1 MKQMEHSYKGEE
13 KFLVNDLKTIVSKAR
28 SKAFAAVNYS
38 LVERNWRIGKRIVEE
53 EQNGEARAEY
63 GKHIIEVASAALT
76 EEFGKGFSE
85 TNLINF
91 KKFFLLFKELE
102 IHQTVSEEFRKQVL
116 HLLPWSHYE
125 RLIRV
130 EDKKAR
136 EWYAKEAYEQGW
148 SFRTLNR
155 NINTLYYER
164 LLMSKKKQPVVNE
177 MQDKTKAYQ
186 QDKLEYIKSPVVL
199 EFLGLPEDTSLAES
213 KLETAI
219 INNLEKFLM
228 EMGKGYAL
236 VARQQHIRTEEN
248 DYYIDLVFY
257 NYLIKS
263 FILVDLKVNR
273 ITYQDV
279 GQMDMYL
286 QMYDKMKKGPDDNPT
301 IGIILCT
308 ETDSDVARY
317 STLAKNDQMFA
328 AKYKLYLPDKEDL
341 RREIERQKELYLM
354 AHPEETGISVTNGYA
369 QPDSCF
375 MFAYDLEQ
383 DKLLWR
389 SADQSYN
396 SMNFVVKGDVILCG
410 YGFTAE
416 DDYLYQIN
424 RNTGEILDRL
434 ELKKMPDLLVEQD
447 GKLYVHTYSYD
458 YVIDF

>member
-1 MKQMEHSYKGEE
+1 MKQPRKKYNDEDNM
-13 KFLVNDLKTIVSKAR
+13 LVNDLRSIVSKAR

-38 LVERNWRIGKRIVEE
+38 LVERNWRIGQRIVEQ
-53 EQNGEARAEY
+53 EQNGASRAEY
-63 GKHIIEVASAALT
+63 GKHVIEVASAALT
-76 EEFGKGFSE
+76 KEFGKGFSE
-85 TNLINF
+85 TNIMNF
-91 KKFFLLFKELE
+91 KKFYLKFKELT
-102 IHQTVSEEFRKQVL
+102 IPQTLSEEFKKQKHQTL
-116 HLLPWSHYE
+116 SDESSLLPQKDQTQSIQSELRLLPWSHYE

-136 EWYAKEAYEQGW
+136 EWYAKEAFEQGW

-186 QDKLEYIKSPVVL
+186 QDKLEYIKSPVVM
-199 EFLGLPEDTSLAES
+199 EFLGLPSDSSLKES
-213 KLETAI
+213 KLESAI
-219 INNLEKFLM
+219 IDNLEKFLM

-301 IGIILCT
+301 IGIILCA

-341 RREIERQKELYLM
+341 KREIERQKELYLM
-354 AHPEETGISVTNGYA
+354 AHPEEN
-369 QPDSCF
+369 
-375 MFAYDLEQ
+375 
-383 DKLLWR
+383 DK
-389 SADQSYN
+389 
-396 SMNFVVKGDVILCG
+396 
-410 YGFTAE
+410 E
-416 DDYLYQIN
+416 
-424 RNTGEILDRL
+424 
-434 ELKKMPDLLVEQD
+434 
-447 GKLYVHTYSYD
+447 
-458 YVIDF
+458 

>member
-1 MKQMEHSYKGEE
+1 MKQPGKKYNDEDNM
-13 KFLVNDLKTIVSKAR
+13 LVNDLRSIVSKAR

-38 LVERNWRIGKRIVEE
+38 LVERNWRIGQRIVEQ
-53 EQNGEARAEY
+53 EQNGASRAEY
-63 GKHIIEVASAALT
+63 GKHVIEIASAALT
-76 EEFGKGFSE
+76 EEFGKGFSY
-85 TNLINF
+85 TNIANYKRFYLTFNNLQI
-91 KKFFLLFKELE
+91 L
-102 IHQTVSEEFRKQVL
+102 QTVSEEFNNPIQQTLPAKSSTPHKEDKAESTQSELR
-116 HLLPWSHYE
+116 LLPWSHYE

-136 EWYAKEAYEQGW
+136 EWYAKEAFNEGW
-148 SFRTLNR
+148 SYRTLNR

-341 RREIERQKELYLM
+341 RREIERQKELYQM
-354 AHPEETGISVTNGYA
+354 AHPEEN
-369 QPDSCF
+369 
-375 MFAYDLEQ
+375 
-383 DKLLWR
+383 DK
-389 SADQSYN
+389 
-396 SMNFVVKGDVILCG
+396 
-410 YGFTAE
+410 E
-416 DDYLYQIN
+416 
-424 RNTGEILDRL
+424 
-434 ELKKMPDLLVEQD
+434 
-447 GKLYVHTYSYD
+447 
-458 YVIDF
+458 

>member
-1 MKQMEHSYKGEE
+1 MKEPSKKYNDEDNM
-13 KFLVNDLKTIVSKAR
+13 LVNDLRSIVSKAR

-38 LVERNWRIGKRIVEE
+38 LVERNWRIGQRIVEE
-53 EQNGEARAEY
+53 EQNGASRAEY
-63 GKHIIEVASAALT
+63 GKHVIEVASAALT
-76 EEFGKGFSE
+76 KEFGKGFSE
-85 TNLINF
+85 TNIMNF
-91 KKFFLLFKELE
+91 KKFYLKFKELT
-102 IHQTVSEEFRKQVL
+102 IPQTLSEEFKKQKHQTL
-116 HLLPWSHYE
+116 SDESSLLPQKGQTQPAQFELRLLPWSHYE

-136 EWYAKEAYEQGW
+136 EWYAKEAFNEGW
-148 SFRTLNR
+148 SYRTLNR

-164 LLMSKKKQPVVNE
+164 LLMSTKKQPVVDE

-354 AHPEETGISVTNGYA
+354 THPEEN
-369 QPDSCF
+369 
-375 MFAYDLEQ
+375 E
-383 DKLLWR
+383 K
-389 SADQSYN
+389 
-396 SMNFVVKGDVILCG
+396 
-410 YGFTAE
+410 E
-416 DDYLYQIN
+416 
-424 RNTGEILDRL
+424 
-434 ELKKMPDLLVEQD
+434 
-447 GKLYVHTYSYD
+447 
-458 YVIDF
+458 

>member
-1 MKQMEHSYKGEE
+1 MKEPGKKYDDEDNM
-13 KFLVNDLKTIVSKAR
+13 LVNDLRSIVSKAR

-38 LVERNWRIGKRIVEE
+38 LVERNWRIGQRIVEQ
-53 EQNGEARAEY
+53 EQNGASRAEY
-63 GKHIIEVASAALT
+63 GKHVIEIASAALT

-85 TNLINF
+85 TNIMNF
-91 KKFFLLFKELE
+91 KKFYLKFKELA
-102 IHQTVSEEFRKQVL
+102 IPQTVSEEFKKQKHQTL
-116 HLLPWSHYE
+116 SDESSLLTQKDQTQSTQSELRLLPWSHYE

-136 EWYAKEAYEQGW
+136 EWYAKEAFEQDW

-164 LLMSKKKQPVVNE
+164 LLMSKKKQPVVDE

-354 AHPEETGISVTNGYA
+354 AHPEEN
-369 QPDSCF
+369 
-375 MFAYDLEQ
+375 
-383 DKLLWR
+383 DK
-389 SADQSYN
+389 
-396 SMNFVVKGDVILCG
+396 
-410 YGFTAE
+410 E
-416 DDYLYQIN
+416 
-424 RNTGEILDRL
+424 
-434 ELKKMPDLLVEQD
+434 
-447 GKLYVHTYSYD
+447 
-458 YVIDF
+458 

>member
-1 MKQMEHSYKGEE
+1 MKQPRKKYNDEDNM
-13 KFLVNDLKTIVSKAR
+13 LVNDLRSIVSKAR

-38 LVERNWRIGKRIVEE
+38 LVERNWRIGQRIVEQ
-53 EQNGEARAEY
+53 EQNGASRAEY
-63 GKHIIEVASAALT
+63 GKHVIEIASAALT

-85 TNLINF
+85 TNIMNF
-91 KKFFLLFKELE
+91 KKFYLKFKELT
-102 IHQTVSEEFRKQVL
+102 IPQTVSEEFKKQKHQTL
-116 HLLPWSHYE
+116 SDESSLLPQKGQTQSAQFELRLLPWSHYE

-136 EWYAKEAYEQGW
+136 EWYAKEAFEQGW

-301 IGIILCT
+301 IGIILCS

-341 RREIERQKELYLM
+341 KREIERQKELYLM
-354 AHPEETGISVTNGYA
+354 AHPEEN
-369 QPDSCF
+369 
-375 MFAYDLEQ
+375 
-383 DKLLWR
+383 DK
-389 SADQSYN
+389 
-396 SMNFVVKGDVILCG
+396 
-410 YGFTAE
+410 E
-416 DDYLYQIN
+416 
-424 RNTGEILDRL
+424 
-434 ELKKMPDLLVEQD
+434 
-447 GKLYVHTYSYD
+447 
-458 YVIDF
+458 

>member
-1 MKQMEHSYKGEE
+1 MKEPE
-13 KFLVNDLKTIVSKAR
+13 KKYDDEDNMLVNDLRSIVSKAR

-38 LVERNWRIGKRIVEE
+38 LVERNWRIGQRIVEQ
-53 EQNGEARAEY
+53 EQNGASRAEY
-63 GKHIIEVASAALT
+63 GKHVIEVASAALT
-76 EEFGKGFSE
+76 EEFGKGFSY
-85 TNLINF
+85 TNIANYKRFYLTFNNLQI
-91 KKFFLLFKELE
+91 L
-102 IHQTVSEEFRKQVL
+102 QTVSEEFNNPIQQTLPAKSSAPHKEDKAESAQSELR
-116 HLLPWSHYE
+116 LLPWSHYE

-136 EWYAKEAYEQGW
+136 EWYAKEAFEQGW

-164 LLMSKKKQPVVNE
+164 LLMSKKKRPVVDE

-286 QMYDKMKKGPDDNPT
+286 QMYDKMRKGPDDNPT

-341 RREIERQKELYLM
+341 RREIERQKELYSM
-354 AHPEETGISVTNGYA
+354 AHPEGN
-369 QPDSCF
+369 
-375 MFAYDLEQ
+375 
-383 DKLLWR
+383 DK
-389 SADQSYN
+389 
-396 SMNFVVKGDVILCG
+396 
-410 YGFTAE
+410 E
-416 DDYLYQIN
+416 
-424 RNTGEILDRL
+424 
-434 ELKKMPDLLVEQD
+434 
-447 GKLYVHTYSYD
+447 
-458 YVIDF
+458 

>member
-125 RLIRV
+125 RLIRI
-130 EDKKAR
+130 EDKRAR
-136 EWYAKEAYEQGW
+136 DWYAKEAFEQGW
-148 SFRTLNR
+148 SYRTLSR

-164 LLMSKKKQPVVNE
+164 LLMSKDKAPVEKEMKEKTNE
-177 MQDKTKAYQ
+177 FQ
-186 QDKLEYIKSPVVL
+186 QDKLEYIKSPVVM
-199 EFLGLPEDTSLAES
+199 EFLGLPSDSSLKES
-213 KLETAI
+213 KLESAI
-219 INNLEKFLM
+219 IDNLEKFLM

-263 FILVDLKVNR
+263 FILVKVNR

-301 IGIILCT
+301 IGIILCA

-354 AHPEETGISVTNGYA
+354 THPEEN
-369 QPDSCF
+369 
-375 MFAYDLEQ
+375 E
-383 DKLLWR
+383 K
-389 SADQSYN
+389 
-396 SMNFVVKGDVILCG
+396 
-410 YGFTAE
+410 E
-416 DDYLYQIN
+416 
-424 RNTGEILDRL
+424 
-434 ELKKMPDLLVEQD
+434 
-447 GKLYVHTYSYD
+447 
-458 YVIDF
+458 

>member
-1 MKQMEHSYKGEE
+1 MKQPGKKYNDEDNM
-13 KFLVNDLKTIVSKAR
+13 LVNDLRSIVSKAR

-38 LVERNWRIGKRIVEE
+38 LVERNWRIGQRIVEQ
-53 EQNGEARAEY
+53 EQNGASRAEY
-63 GKHIIEVASAALT
+63 GKHVIEVASAALT

-85 TNLINF
+85 TNIMNF
-91 KKFFLLFKELE
+91 KKFYLKFKELT
-102 IHQTVSEEFRKQVL
+102 IPQTLSEEFKKQKHQTQSDEFSL
-116 HLLPWSHYE
+116 LPQKGQTQSAQFELRLLPWSHYE

-136 EWYAKEAYEQGW
+136 EWYAKEAFEQGW

-164 LLMSKKKQPVVNE
+164 LLMSKKKQPVVDE

-354 AHPEETGISVTNGYA
+354 AHPEEN
-369 QPDSCF
+369 
-375 MFAYDLEQ
+375 
-383 DKLLWR
+383 DK
-389 SADQSYN
+389 
-396 SMNFVVKGDVILCG
+396 
-410 YGFTAE
+410 E
-416 DDYLYQIN
+416 
-424 RNTGEILDRL
+424 
-434 ELKKMPDLLVEQD
+434 
-447 GKLYVHTYSYD
+447 
-458 YVIDF
+458 

>member
-85 TNLINF
+85 TNIRTF
-91 KKFFLLFKELE
+91 RKFFLIFRNLE
-102 IHQTVSEEFRKQVL
+102 IQQTVSAESNLPKQQTL
-116 HLLPWSHYE
+116 SDNLSSHFQKGQTPPAQFKLRLLPWSHYE
-125 RLIRV
+125 RLIRI
-130 EDKKAR
+130 EDKRAR
-136 EWYAKEAYEQGW
+136 DWYAKEAFEQGW
-148 SFRTLNR
+148 SYRTLSR

-164 LLMSKKKQPVVNE
+164 LLMSKDKAPVEKEMKEKTNE
-177 MQDKTKAYQ
+177 FQ
-186 QDKLEYIKSPVVL
+186 QDKLEYIKSPVVM
-199 EFLGLPEDTSLAES
+199 EFLGLPSDSSLKES
-213 KLETAI
+213 KLESAI
-219 INNLEKFLM
+219 IDNLEKFLM

-341 RREIERQKELYLM
+341 RREIERQKVLYLM
-354 AHPEETGISVTNGYA
+354 AHPKEN
-369 QPDSCF
+369 
-375 MFAYDLEQ
+375 
-383 DKLLWR
+383 DK
-389 SADQSYN
+389 
-396 SMNFVVKGDVILCG
+396 
-410 YGFTAE
+410 E
-416 DDYLYQIN
+416 
-424 RNTGEILDRL
+424 
-434 ELKKMPDLLVEQD
+434 
-447 GKLYVHTYSYD
+447 
-458 YVIDF
+458 

>member
-1 MKQMEHSYKGEE
+1 MKEPGKKYNDEDNM
-13 KFLVNDLKTIVSKAR
+13 LVNDLRSIVSKAR

-38 LVERNWRIGKRIVEE
+38 LVERNWRIGQRIVEQ
-53 EQNGEARAEY
+53 EQNGASRAEY
-63 GKHIIEVASAALT
+63 GKHVIEVASAALT
-76 EEFGKGFSE
+76 EEFGKGFSY
-85 TNLINF
+85 TNIANYKRFYLTFNNLQI
-91 KKFFLLFKELE
+91 L
-102 IHQTVSEEFRKQVL
+102 QTVSEEFKKQKHQTLSDESSLLPQKGLTQSVQSEL
-116 HLLPWSHYE
+116 RLLPWSHYE

-130 EDKKAR
+130 EDRKAR
-136 EWYAKEAYEQGW
+136 EWYAKEAFEQGW

-164 LLMSKKKQPVVNE
+164 LLMSKKKQPVVDE

-301 IGIILCT
+301 IGIILCS

-328 AKYKLYLPDKEDL
+328 AKYKLYLPNEEDL
-341 RREIERQKELYLM
+341 RREIERQKELFLM
-354 AHPEETGISVTNGYA
+354 AHPDEN
-369 QPDSCF
+369 
-375 MFAYDLEQ
+375 
-383 DKLLWR
+383 DK
-389 SADQSYN
+389 
-396 SMNFVVKGDVILCG
+396 IL
-410 YGFTAE
+410 
-416 DDYLYQIN
+416 
-424 RNTGEILDRL
+424 
-434 ELKKMPDLLVEQD
+434 
-447 GKLYVHTYSYD
+447 
-458 YVIDF
+458 

>member
-1 MKQMEHSYKGEE
+1 MKEPGKKYNDEDNM
-13 KFLVNDLKTIVSKAR
+13 LVNDLRSIVSKAR

-38 LVERNWRIGKRIVEE
+38 LVERNWRIGQRIVEQ
-53 EQNGEARAEY
+53 EQNGASRAEY
-63 GKHIIEVASAALT
+63 GKHVIEIASAALT

-85 TNLINF
+85 TNIMNF
-91 KKFFLLFKELE
+91 KKFYLKFKELT
-102 IHQTVSEEFRKQVL
+102 IPQTLSEEFKKQKHQTL
-116 HLLPWSHYE
+116 SDESSLLPQKGQTQSAQFELRLLPWSHYE

-136 EWYAKEAYEQGW
+136 EWYAKEAFEQGW

-186 QDKLEYIKSPVVL
+186 QDKLEYIKSPVVM
-199 EFLGLPEDTSLAES
+199 EFLGLPSDSSLKES
-213 KLETAI
+213 KLESAI
-219 INNLEKFLM
+219 IDNLEKFLM

-341 RREIERQKELYLM
+341 KREIERQKELYLM
-354 AHPEETGISVTNGYA
+354 AHPEEN
-369 QPDSCF
+369 
-375 MFAYDLEQ
+375 
-383 DKLLWR
+383 DK
-389 SADQSYN
+389 
-396 SMNFVVKGDVILCG
+396 
-410 YGFTAE
+410 E
-416 DDYLYQIN
+416 
-424 RNTGEILDRL
+424 
-434 ELKKMPDLLVEQD
+434 
-447 GKLYVHTYSYD
+447 
-458 YVIDF
+458 

>member
-1 MKQMEHSYKGEE
+1 MKQLNKKYNDEDNM
-13 KFLVNDLKTIVSKAR
+13 LVNDLRSIVSKAR

-38 LVERNWRIGKRIVEE
+38 LVERNWRIGQRIVEQ
-53 EQNGEARAEY
+53 EQNGASRAEY
-63 GKHIIEVASAALT
+63 GKHVIEVASAALT

-85 TNLINF
+85 TNIMNF
-91 KKFFLLFKELE
+91 KKFYLKFKELT
-102 IHQTVSEEFRKQVL
+102 IPQTLSEEFKKQKQQTQSDESSLLPPKGQTPSAQFEL

-136 EWYAKEAYEQGW
+136 EWYTKEAFEQGW

-164 LLMSKKKQPVVNE
+164 LLMSTKKQPVVDE

-354 AHPEETGISVTNGYA
+354 AHPEEN
-369 QPDSCF
+369 
-375 MFAYDLEQ
+375 E
-383 DKLLWR
+383 K
-389 SADQSYN
+389 
-396 SMNFVVKGDVILCG
+396 
-410 YGFTAE
+410 E
-416 DDYLYQIN
+416 
-424 RNTGEILDRL
+424 
-434 ELKKMPDLLVEQD
+434 
-447 GKLYVHTYSYD
+447 
-458 YVIDF
+458 

>member
-1 MKQMEHSYKGEE
+1 MKEPGKKYNDEE
-13 KFLVNDLKTIVSKAR
+13 NMLVNDLRSIVSKAR

-38 LVERNWRIGKRIVEE
+38 LVERNWRIGQRIVEQ
-53 EQNGEARAEY
+53 EQNGASRAEY
-63 GKHIIEVASAALT
+63 GKHVIEIASAALT
-76 EEFGKGFSE
+76 EEFGKGFSY
-85 TNLINF
+85 TNIANYKRFYLTFNNLQI
-91 KKFFLLFKELE
+91 L
-102 IHQTVSEEFRKQVL
+102 QTVSEEFNNPIQQTLPAKSSTPHKEDKAESTQSELR
-116 HLLPWSHYE
+116 LLPWSHYE

-136 EWYAKEAYEQGW
+136 EWYAKEAFEQGW

-286 QMYDKMKKGPDDNPT
+286 QMYDKMKKEPDDNPT

-354 AHPEETGISVTNGYA
+354 AHPEEN
-369 QPDSCF
+369 
-375 MFAYDLEQ
+375 
-383 DKLLWR
+383 DK
-389 SADQSYN
+389 
-396 SMNFVVKGDVILCG
+396 
-410 YGFTAE
+410 E
-416 DDYLYQIN
+416 
-424 RNTGEILDRL
+424 
-434 ELKKMPDLLVEQD
+434 
-447 GKLYVHTYSYD
+447 
-458 YVIDF
+458 

>member
-1 MKQMEHSYKGEE
+1 MKEPGKKYNDEDNM
-13 KFLVNDLKTIVSKAR
+13 LVNDLHSIVSKAR

-38 LVERNWRIGKRIVEE
+38 LVERNWRIGQRIVE
-53 EQNGEARAEY
+53 QNGASRAEY
-63 GKHIIEVASAALT
+63 GKHVIEIASAALT

-85 TNLINF
+85 TNIMNF
-91 KKFFLLFKELE
+91 KKFYLKFKELT
-102 IHQTVSEEFRKQVL
+102 IPQTLSEEFKKQKHQTL
-116 HLLPWSHYE
+116 SDESSLLPQKGQTQPAQFELRLLPWSHYE

-136 EWYAKEAYEQGW
+136 EWYAKEAFNEGW
-148 SFRTLNR
+148 SYRTLNR

-164 LLMSKKKQPVVNE
+164 LLMSTKKQPVVDE

-213 KLETAI
+213 KLEIAI

-354 AHPEETGISVTNGYA
+354 AHPEES
-369 QPDSCF
+369 
-375 MFAYDLEQ
+375 
-383 DKLLWR
+383 DK
-389 SADQSYN
+389 
-396 SMNFVVKGDVILCG
+396 
-410 YGFTAE
+410 E
-416 DDYLYQIN
+416 
-424 RNTGEILDRL
+424 
-434 ELKKMPDLLVEQD
+434 
-447 GKLYVHTYSYD
+447 
-458 YVIDF
+458 

>member
-1 MKQMEHSYKGEE
+1 MKEPE
-13 KFLVNDLKTIVSKAR
+13 KKYNDEDNMLVNDLRSIVSKAR

-38 LVERNWRIGKRIVEE
+38 LVERNWRIGQRIVEQ
-53 EQNGEARAEY
+53 EQNGASRAEY
-63 GKHIIEVASAALT
+63 GKHVIEVASAALT
-76 EEFGKGFSE
+76 KEFGKGFSY
-85 TNLINF
+85 TNIANYKRFYLTFSDLQI
-91 KKFFLLFKELE
+91 L
-102 IHQTVSEEFRKQVL
+102 QTVSEEFKKQKHQTL
-116 HLLPWSHYE
+116 SDESSLLPQKGQTQPAQFELRLLPWSHYE

-136 EWYAKEAYEQGW
+136 EWYAKEAFEQGW
-148 SFRTLNR
+148 SFRTFNR

-164 LLMSKKKQPVVNE
+164 LLMSTKKQPVVDE

-354 AHPEETGISVTNGYA
+354 AHPEEN
-369 QPDSCF
+369 
-375 MFAYDLEQ
+375 
-383 DKLLWR
+383 DK
-389 SADQSYN
+389 
-396 SMNFVVKGDVILCG
+396 
-410 YGFTAE
+410 E
-416 DDYLYQIN
+416 
-424 RNTGEILDRL
+424 
-434 ELKKMPDLLVEQD
+434 
-447 GKLYVHTYSYD
+447 
-458 YVIDF
+458 

>member
-1 MKQMEHSYKGEE
+1 MKEPGKKYNDEDNM
-13 KFLVNDLKTIVSKAR
+13 LVNDLRSIVSKAR

-38 LVERNWRIGKRIVEE
+38 LVERNWRIGQRIVEE
-53 EQNGEARAEY
+53 EQNGASRAEY
-63 GKHIIEVASAALT
+63 GKHVIEVASAALT
-76 EEFGKGFSE
+76 KEFGKGFSE
-85 TNLINF
+85 TNIMNF
-91 KKFFLLFKELE
+91 KKFYLKFKELT
-102 IHQTVSEEFRKQVL
+102 IPQTLSEEFKKQKHQTL
-116 HLLPWSHYE
+116 SDESSLLPQKGQTQPAQFELRLLPWSHYE

-136 EWYAKEAYEQGW
+136 EWYAKEAFEQGW
-148 SFRTLNR
+148 SYRTLNR

-164 LLMSKKKQPVVNE
+164 LLMSTKKQPVVDE

-354 AHPEETGISVTNGYA
+354 AHPEEN
-369 QPDSCF
+369 
-375 MFAYDLEQ
+375 
-383 DKLLWR
+383 DK
-389 SADQSYN
+389 
-396 SMNFVVKGDVILCG
+396 
-410 YGFTAE
+410 E
-416 DDYLYQIN
+416 
-424 RNTGEILDRL
+424 
-434 ELKKMPDLLVEQD
+434 
-447 GKLYVHTYSYD
+447 
-458 YVIDF
+458 

>member
-1 MKQMEHSYKGEE
+1 MKEPGKKYNDEDNM
-13 KFLVNDLKTIVSKAR
+13 LVNDLRSIVSKAR

-38 LVERNWRIGKRIVEE
+38 LVERNWRIGQRIVEQ
-53 EQNGEARAEY
+53 EQNGASRAEY
-63 GKHIIEVASAALT
+63 GKHVIEVASAALT
-76 EEFGKGFSE
+76 EEFGKGFSK
-85 TNLINF
+85 TNIMNF
-91 KKFFLLFKELE
+91 KKFYLKFKELT
-102 IHQTVSEEFRKQVL
+102 IPQTVSEEFKKQKQQTL
-116 HLLPWSHYE
+116 SDELSSHFQKGQTPPAQFELRLLPWSHYE

-136 EWYAKEAYEQGW
+136 EWYAKEAFEQGW

-219 INNLEKFLM
+219 INNLEIFLM

-354 AHPEETGISVTNGYA
+354 THPEEN
-369 QPDSCF
+369 
-375 MFAYDLEQ
+375 E
-383 DKLLWR
+383 K
-389 SADQSYN
+389 
-396 SMNFVVKGDVILCG
+396 
-410 YGFTAE
+410 E
-416 DDYLYQIN
+416 
-424 RNTGEILDRL
+424 
-434 ELKKMPDLLVEQD
+434 
-447 GKLYVHTYSYD
+447 
-458 YVIDF
+458 

>member
-1 MKQMEHSYKGEE
+1 MKQPRKKYNDEDNM
-13 KFLVNDLKTIVSKAR
+13 LVNDLRSIVSKAR

-38 LVERNWRIGKRIVEE
+38 LVERNWRIGQRIVEQ
-53 EQNGEARAEY
+53 EQNGASRAEY
-63 GKHIIEVASAALT
+63 GKHVIEIASAALT

-85 TNLINF
+85 TNIMNF
-91 KKFFLLFKELE
+91 KKFYLKFKELT
-102 IHQTVSEEFRKQVL
+102 IPQTVSEEFKKQKHQTL
-116 HLLPWSHYE
+116 SDESSLLPQKGQTQSAQFELRLLPWSHYE

-136 EWYAKEAYEQGW
+136 EWYAKEAFEQGW

-164 LLMSKKKQPVVNE
+164 LLMSKKKQPVVDE

-354 AHPEETGISVTNGYA
+354 AHPEEN
-369 QPDSCF
+369 
-375 MFAYDLEQ
+375 
-383 DKLLWR
+383 DK
-389 SADQSYN
+389 
-396 SMNFVVKGDVILCG
+396 
-410 YGFTAE
+410 E
-416 DDYLYQIN
+416 
-424 RNTGEILDRL
+424 
-434 ELKKMPDLLVEQD
+434 
-447 GKLYVHTYSYD
+447 
-458 YVIDF
+458 

>member
-1 MKQMEHSYKGEE
+1 MKQPRKKYNDEDNM
-13 KFLVNDLKTIVSKAR
+13 LVNDLRSIVSKAR

-38 LVERNWRIGKRIVEE
+38 LVERNWRIGQRIVEQ
-53 EQNGEARAEY
+53 EQNGASRAEY
-63 GKHIIEVASAALT
+63 GKHVIEIASAALT
-76 EEFGKGFSE
+76 EKFGKGFSE
-85 TNLINF
+85 TNIMNF
-91 KKFFLLFKELE
+91 KKFYLKFKELT
-102 IHQTVSEEFRKQVL
+102 IPQTVSEEFKKQKHQTL
-116 HLLPWSHYE
+116 SDEFSLLPQKGQTQSAQFELRLLPWSHYE

-136 EWYAKEAYEQGW
+136 EWYAKEAFNEGW
-148 SFRTLNR
+148 SYRTLNR

-354 AHPEETGISVTNGYA
+354 AHPEEN
-369 QPDSCF
+369 
-375 MFAYDLEQ
+375 
-383 DKLLWR
+383 DK
-389 SADQSYN
+389 
-396 SMNFVVKGDVILCG
+396 
-410 YGFTAE
+410 E
-416 DDYLYQIN
+416 
-424 RNTGEILDRL
+424 
-434 ELKKMPDLLVEQD
+434 
-447 GKLYVHTYSYD
+447 
-458 YVIDF
+458 

>member
-13 KFLVNDLKTIVSKAR
+13 KFLVIDLKTIVSKA
-28 SKAFAAVNYS
+28 KNNAFAAVNYS

-53 EQNGEARAEY
+53 EQNGAARAEY

-85 TNLINF
+85 TNIINF
-91 KKFFLLFKELE
+91 KKFFLLFKELG
-102 IHQTVSEEFRKQVL
+102 IHQTVSEEL

-125 RLIRV
+125 RLIRI
-130 EDKKAR
+130 EDKQAR
-136 EWYAKEAYEQGW
+136 DWYAKEAFEQGW
-148 SFRTLNR
+148 SYRTLNR

-164 LLMSKKKQPVVNE
+164 LLTSKEKAPVEKE
-177 MQDKTKAYQ
+177 MKEKTQEFQK
-186 QDKLEYIKSPVVL
+186 DKLEYIKSPVVM
-199 EFLGLPEDTSLAES
+199 EFLGLPSDSSLKES

-219 INNLEKFLM
+219 IDNLEKFLM

-236 VARQQHIRTEEN
+236 VARQQHIRTVEN

-301 IGIILCT
+301 IGIILCA

-328 AKYKLYLPDKEDL
+328 AKYKLYLPNEEDL

-354 AHPEETGISVTNGYA
+354 AHP
-369 QPDSCF
+369 
-375 MFAYDLEQ
+375 
-383 DKLLWR
+383 DK
-389 SADQSYN
+389 
-396 SMNFVVKGDVILCG
+396 
-410 YGFTAE
+410 
-416 DDYLYQIN
+416 
-424 RNTGEILDRL
+424 
-434 ELKKMPDLLVEQD
+434 
-447 GKLYVHTYSYD
+447 
-458 YVIDF
+458 

>member
-1 MKQMEHSYKGEE
+1 MKEPGKKYNDEE
-13 KFLVNDLKTIVSKAR
+13 NMLVNDLRSIVSKAR

-38 LVERNWRIGKRIVEE
+38 LVERNWRIGQRIVEE
-53 EQNGEARAEY
+53 EQNGASRAEY
-63 GKHIIEVASAALT
+63 GKHVIEVASAALT
-76 EEFGKGFSE
+76 KEFGKGFSE
-85 TNLINF
+85 TNIMNF
-91 KKFFLLFKELE
+91 KKFYLKFKELT
-102 IHQTVSEEFRKQVL
+102 IPQTLSEEFKKQKHQTL
-116 HLLPWSHYE
+116 SDESSLLPKKGQTQPTQFELRLLPWSHYE

-136 EWYAKEAYEQGW
+136 EWYAKEAFEQGW
-148 SFRTLNR
+148 SYRTLNR

-164 LLMSKKKQPVVNE
+164 LLMSTKKQPVVDE

-286 QMYDKMKKGPDDNPT
+286 QMYDKMKKGPDDSPT

-317 STLAKNDQMFA
+317 FTLAKNDQMFA

-354 AHPEETGISVTNGYA
+354 AHPEEN
-369 QPDSCF
+369 
-375 MFAYDLEQ
+375 
-383 DKLLWR
+383 DK
-389 SADQSYN
+389 
-396 SMNFVVKGDVILCG
+396 
-410 YGFTAE
+410 E
-416 DDYLYQIN
+416 
-424 RNTGEILDRL
+424 
-434 ELKKMPDLLVEQD
+434 
-447 GKLYVHTYSYD
+447 
-458 YVIDF
+458 

>member
-1 MKQMEHSYKGEE
+1 MKEPGKKYNDEDNM
-13 KFLVNDLKTIVSKAR
+13 LVNDLRSIVSKAR

-38 LVERNWRIGKRIVEE
+38 LVERNWRIGQRIVEE
-53 EQNGEARAEY
+53 EQNGASRAEY
-63 GKHIIEVASAALT
+63 GKHVIEVASAALT
-76 EEFGKGFSE
+76 KEFGKGFSE
-85 TNLINF
+85 TNIMNF
-91 KKFFLLFKELE
+91 KKFYLKFKELT
-102 IHQTVSEEFRKQVL
+102 IPQTLSEEFKKQKHQTL
-116 HLLPWSHYE
+116 SDESSLLPQKGQTQPAQFELRFLPWSHYE

-136 EWYAKEAYEQGW
+136 EWYAKEAFNEGW
-148 SFRTLNR
+148 SYRTLNR

-164 LLMSKKKQPVVNE
+164 LLMSTKKQPVVDE

-354 AHPEETGISVTNGYA
+354 AHPEEN
-369 QPDSCF
+369 
-375 MFAYDLEQ
+375 
-383 DKLLWR
+383 DK
-389 SADQSYN
+389 
-396 SMNFVVKGDVILCG
+396 
-410 YGFTAE
+410 E
-416 DDYLYQIN
+416 
-424 RNTGEILDRL
+424 
-434 ELKKMPDLLVEQD
+434 
-447 GKLYVHTYSYD
+447 
-458 YVIDF
+458 

>member
-1 MKQMEHSYKGEE
+1 MKEPE
-13 KFLVNDLKTIVSKAR
+13 KKYNDEDNMLVNDLRSIVSKAR

-38 LVERNWRIGKRIVEE
+38 LVERNWRIGQRIVEE
-53 EQNGEARAEY
+53 EQNGASRAEY
-63 GKHIIEVASAALT
+63 GKHVIEVASAALT
-76 EEFGKGFSE
+76 KEFGKGFSE
-85 TNLINF
+85 TNIMNF
-91 KKFFLLFKELE
+91 KKFYLKFKELT
-102 IHQTVSEEFRKQVL
+102 IPQTLSEEFKKQKHQTL
-116 HLLPWSHYE
+116 SDESSLLPQKGQTQPAQFELRLLPWSHYE

-136 EWYAKEAYEQGW
+136 EWYAKEAFEQGW

-164 LLMSKKKQPVVNE
+164 LLMSKKKQPVVDE

-354 AHPEETGISVTNGYA
+354 AHPEEN
-369 QPDSCF
+369 
-375 MFAYDLEQ
+375 
-383 DKLLWR
+383 DK
-389 SADQSYN
+389 
-396 SMNFVVKGDVILCG
+396 
-410 YGFTAE
+410 E
-416 DDYLYQIN
+416 
-424 RNTGEILDRL
+424 
-434 ELKKMPDLLVEQD
+434 
-447 GKLYVHTYSYD
+447 
-458 YVIDF
+458 

>member
-1 MKQMEHSYKGEE
+1 MKQPRKKYNDEDNM
-13 KFLVNDLKTIVSKAR
+13 LVNDLRSIVSKAR

-38 LVERNWRIGKRIVEE
+38 LVERNWRIGQRIVEQ
-53 EQNGEARAEY
+53 EQNGASRAEY
-63 GKHIIEVASAALT
+63 GKHVIEVASAALT
-76 EEFGKGFSE
+76 EEFGKGFSY
-85 TNLINF
+85 TNIANYKRFYLTFNNLQI
-91 KKFFLLFKELE
+91 L
-102 IHQTVSEEFRKQVL
+102 QTVSEEFKKQKHQTL
-116 HLLPWSHYE
+116 SDESSLLPQKGQTQSAQFELRLLPWSHYE

-136 EWYAKEAYEQGW
+136 EWYAKEAFNEGW
-148 SFRTLNR
+148 SYRTLNR

-164 LLMSKKKQPVVNE
+164 LLMSKKKQPVVDE

-354 AHPEETGISVTNGYA
+354 AHPEEN
-369 QPDSCF
+369 
-375 MFAYDLEQ
+375 
-383 DKLLWR
+383 DK
-389 SADQSYN
+389 
-396 SMNFVVKGDVILCG
+396 
-410 YGFTAE
+410 E
-416 DDYLYQIN
+416 
-424 RNTGEILDRL
+424 
-434 ELKKMPDLLVEQD
+434 
-447 GKLYVHTYSYD
+447 
-458 YVIDF
+458 

>member
-1 MKQMEHSYKGEE
+1 MKEPGKKYNDEDNM
-13 KFLVNDLKTIVSKAR
+13 LVNDLRSIVSKAR

-38 LVERNWRIGKRIVEE
+38 LVERNWRIGQRIVEQ
-53 EQNGEARAEY
+53 EQNGASRAEY
-63 GKHIIEVASAALT
+63 GKHVIEVASAALT
-76 EEFGKGFSE
+76 KEFGKGFSE
-85 TNLINF
+85 TNIMNF
-91 KKFFLLFKELE
+91 KKFYLKFKELT
-102 IHQTVSEEFRKQVL
+102 IPQTLSEEFKKQKHQTL
-116 HLLPWSHYE
+116 SDESSLLPQKGQTPSAQSELRLLPWSHYE

-136 EWYAKEAYEQGW
+136 EWYAKEAFEQSW

-199 EFLGLPEDTSLAES
+199 EFLGLPEDTSLTES

-354 AHPEETGISVTNGYA
+354 AHPEEN
-369 QPDSCF
+369 
-375 MFAYDLEQ
+375 
-383 DKLLWR
+383 DK
-389 SADQSYN
+389 
-396 SMNFVVKGDVILCG
+396 
-410 YGFTAE
+410 E
-416 DDYLYQIN
+416 
-424 RNTGEILDRL
+424 
-434 ELKKMPDLLVEQD
+434 
-447 GKLYVHTYSYD
+447 
-458 YVIDF
+458 

>member
-1 MKQMEHSYKGEE
+1 MKEPDKKYNDEDNM
-13 KFLVNDLKTIVSKAR
+13 LVNDLRSIVSKAR

-38 LVERNWRIGKRIVEE
+38 LVERNWRIGQRIVEQ
-53 EQNGEARAEY
+53 EQNGASRAEY
-63 GKHIIEVASAALT
+63 GKHVIEVASAALT

-85 TNLINF
+85 TNIMNF
-91 KKFFLLFKELE
+91 KKFYLKFKELT
-102 IHQTVSEEFRKQVL
+102 IPQTVSEEFKKQKQQTL
-116 HLLPWSHYE
+116 SDELSSHFQKGQTPPAQFELRLLPWSHYE

-136 EWYAKEAYEQGW
+136 EWYAKEAFEQGW

-341 RREIERQKELYLM
+341 RREIEREKELYLM
-354 AHPEETGISVTNGYA
+354 AHPEET
-369 QPDSCF
+369 
-375 MFAYDLEQ
+375 
-383 DKLLWR
+383 DK
-389 SADQSYN
+389 
-396 SMNFVVKGDVILCG
+396 
-410 YGFTAE
+410 E
-416 DDYLYQIN
+416 
-424 RNTGEILDRL
+424 
-434 ELKKMPDLLVEQD
+434 
-447 GKLYVHTYSYD
+447 
-458 YVIDF
+458 

>member
-1 MKQMEHSYKGEE
+1 MEHSYKGEE

-85 TNLINF
+85 TNIRTF
-91 KKFFLLFKELE
+91 RKFFLIFRNLE
-102 IHQTVSEEFRKQVL
+102 IQQTVSAESNLPKQQTL
-116 HLLPWSHYE
+116 SDNLSSHFQKGQTPPAQFKLRLLPWSHYE
-125 RLIRV
+125 RLIRI
-130 EDKKAR
+130 EDKRAR
-136 EWYAKEAYEQGW
+136 DWYAKEAFEQGW
-148 SFRTLNR
+148 SYRTLSR

-164 LLMSKKKQPVVNE
+164 LLMSKDKAPVEKEMKEKTNE
-177 MQDKTKAYQ
+177 FQ
-186 QDKLEYIKSPVVL
+186 QDKLEYIKSPVVM
-199 EFLGLPEDTSLAES
+199 EFLGLPSDSSLKES
-213 KLETAI
+213 KLESAI
-219 INNLEKFLM
+219 IDNLEKFLM

-341 RREIERQKELYLM
+341 RREIERQKVLYLM
-354 AHPEETGISVTNGYA
+354 AHPKEN
-369 QPDSCF
+369 
-375 MFAYDLEQ
+375 
-383 DKLLWR
+383 DK
-389 SADQSYN
+389 
-396 SMNFVVKGDVILCG
+396 
-410 YGFTAE
+410 E
-416 DDYLYQIN
+416 
-424 RNTGEILDRL
+424 
-434 ELKKMPDLLVEQD
+434 
-447 GKLYVHTYSYD
+447 
-458 YVIDF
+458 

>member
-1 MKQMEHSYKGEE
+1 MKEPGKKYNDEDNM
-13 KFLVNDLKTIVSKAR
+13 LVNDLRSIVSKAR

-38 LVERNWRIGKRIVEE
+38 LVERNWRIGQRIVEQ
-53 EQNGEARAEY
+53 EQNGASRAEY
-63 GKHIIEVASAALT
+63 GKHVIEVASAALT
-76 EEFGKGFSE
+76 EEFGKGFSY
-85 TNLINF
+85 TNIANYKRFYLTFNNLQI
-91 KKFFLLFKELE
+91 L
-102 IHQTVSEEFRKQVL
+102 QTVSEEFNNPIQQTLPAKSSAPHKEDKAESTQSELR
-116 HLLPWSHYE
+116 LLPWSHYE

-136 EWYAKEAYEQGW
+136 EWYAKEAFNEGW
-148 SFRTLNR
+148 SYRTLNR

-164 LLMSKKKQPVVNE
+164 LLMSKKKRPVVDE

-354 AHPEETGISVTNGYA
+354 AHPEEN
-369 QPDSCF
+369 
-375 MFAYDLEQ
+375 
-383 DKLLWR
+383 DK
-389 SADQSYN
+389 
-396 SMNFVVKGDVILCG
+396 
-410 YGFTAE
+410 E
-416 DDYLYQIN
+416 
-424 RNTGEILDRL
+424 
-434 ELKKMPDLLVEQD
+434 
-447 GKLYVHTYSYD
+447 
-458 YVIDF
+458 

>member
-1 MKQMEHSYKGEE
+1 MKEPE
-13 KFLVNDLKTIVSKAR
+13 KKYNDEDNMLVNDLRSIVSKAR

-38 LVERNWRIGKRIVEE
+38 LVERNWRIGQRIVEQ
-53 EQNGEARAEY
+53 EQNGASRAEY
-63 GKHIIEVASAALT
+63 GKHVIEVASAALT
-76 EEFGKGFSE
+76 KEFGKGFSE
-85 TNLINF
+85 TNIMNF
-91 KKFFLLFKELE
+91 KKFYLRFKGLA
-102 IHQTVSEEFRKQVL
+102 IPQTVSEEFKMQKQQTPSDESSLLPQKGKTVSAQFEL
-116 HLLPWSHYE
+116 RLLPWSHYE

-136 EWYAKEAYEQGW
+136 EWYAKEAFEQGW

-164 LLMSKKKQPVVNE
+164 LLMSTKKQPVVDE

-354 AHPEETGISVTNGYA
+354 AHPEEN
-369 QPDSCF
+369 
-375 MFAYDLEQ
+375 
-383 DKLLWR
+383 DK
-389 SADQSYN
+389 
-396 SMNFVVKGDVILCG
+396 
-410 YGFTAE
+410 E
-416 DDYLYQIN
+416 
-424 RNTGEILDRL
+424 
-434 ELKKMPDLLVEQD
+434 
-447 GKLYVHTYSYD
+447 
-458 YVIDF
+458 

>member
-1 MKQMEHSYKGEE
+1 MKQPRKKYNDEDNM
-13 KFLVNDLKTIVSKAR
+13 LVNDLRSIVSKAR

-38 LVERNWRIGKRIVEE
+38 LVERNWRIGQRIVEQ
-53 EQNGEARAEY
+53 EQNGASRAEY
-63 GKHIIEVASAALT
+63 GKHVIEIASAALT

-85 TNLINF
+85 TNIMNF
-91 KKFFLLFKELE
+91 KKFYLKFKELT
-102 IHQTVSEEFRKQVL
+102 IPQTVSEEFKKQKHQTLSDESSLLPQKGQTQSAQFEL

-136 EWYAKEAYEQGW
+136 EWYAKEAFEQGW

-186 QDKLEYIKSPVVL
+186 QDKLEYIKSPVVM
-199 EFLGLPEDTSLAES
+199 EFLGLPSDSSLKES
-213 KLETAI
+213 KLESAI
-219 INNLEKFLM
+219 IDNLEKFLM

-301 IGIILCT
+301 IGIILCA

-341 RREIERQKELYLM
+341 KREIERQKELYLM
-354 AHPEETGISVTNGYA
+354 AHPEEN
-369 QPDSCF
+369 
-375 MFAYDLEQ
+375 
-383 DKLLWR
+383 DK
-389 SADQSYN
+389 
-396 SMNFVVKGDVILCG
+396 
-410 YGFTAE
+410 E
-416 DDYLYQIN
+416 
-424 RNTGEILDRL
+424 
-434 ELKKMPDLLVEQD
+434 
-447 GKLYVHTYSYD
+447 
-458 YVIDF
+458 

>member
-1 MKQMEHSYKGEE
+1 MKQLNKKYNDEDNM
-13 KFLVNDLKTIVSKAR
+13 LVNDLRSIVSKAR

-38 LVERNWRIGKRIVEE
+38 LVERNWRIGQRIVEQ
-53 EQNGEARAEY
+53 EQNGASRAEY
-63 GKHIIEVASAALT
+63 GKHVIEVASAALT

-85 TNLINF
+85 TNIMNF
-91 KKFFLLFKELE
+91 KKFYLKFKELT
-102 IHQTVSEEFRKQVL
+102 IPQTLSEEFKKQKQQTQSDESSL
-116 HLLPWSHYE
+116 LPPKGQTPPAQFELRLLPWSHYE

-136 EWYAKEAYEQGW
+136 EWYTKEAFEQGW

-164 LLMSKKKQPVVNE
+164 LLMSTKKQPVVDE

-317 STLAKNDQMFA
+317 STLAKHDQMFA

-341 RREIERQKELYLM
+341 RREIERQKELFLI
-354 AHPEETGISVTNGYA
+354 AHPEEN
-369 QPDSCF
+369 
-375 MFAYDLEQ
+375 E
-383 DKLLWR
+383 K
-389 SADQSYN
+389 
-396 SMNFVVKGDVILCG
+396 
-410 YGFTAE
+410 E
-416 DDYLYQIN
+416 
-424 RNTGEILDRL
+424 
-434 ELKKMPDLLVEQD
+434 
-447 GKLYVHTYSYD
+447 
-458 YVIDF
+458 

>member
-1 MKQMEHSYKGEE
+1 MKQPRKKYNDEDNM
-13 KFLVNDLKTIVSKAR
+13 LVNDLRSIVSKAR

-38 LVERNWRIGKRIVEE
+38 LVERNWRIGQRIVEQ
-53 EQNGEARAEY
+53 EQNGASRAEY
-63 GKHIIEVASAALT
+63 GKHVIEVASAALT
-76 EEFGKGFSE
+76 EEFGKGFSY
-85 TNLINF
+85 TNIANYKRFYLTFSDLQI
-91 KKFFLLFKELE
+91 L
-102 IHQTVSEEFRKQVL
+102 QTLSEEFKKQKHQTL
-116 HLLPWSHYE
+116 SDESSLLPQKGQTPPAQFELRLLPWSHYE

-136 EWYAKEAYEQGW
+136 EWYAKEAFNEGW
-148 SFRTLNR
+148 SYRTLNR

-164 LLMSKKKQPVVNE
+164 LLMSKKKRPVVDE

-341 RREIERQKELYLM
+341 RREIERQKELYQM
-354 AHPEETGISVTNGYA
+354 AHPEEN
-369 QPDSCF
+369 
-375 MFAYDLEQ
+375 
-383 DKLLWR
+383 DK
-389 SADQSYN
+389 
-396 SMNFVVKGDVILCG
+396 
-410 YGFTAE
+410 E
-416 DDYLYQIN
+416 
-424 RNTGEILDRL
+424 
-434 ELKKMPDLLVEQD
+434 
-447 GKLYVHTYSYD
+447 
-458 YVIDF
+458 

>member
-1 MKQMEHSYKGEE
+1 MKQLNKKYNDEDNM
-13 KFLVNDLKTIVSKAR
+13 LVNDLRSIVSKAR

-38 LVERNWRIGKRIVEE
+38 LVERNWRIGQRIVEQ
-53 EQNGEARAEY
+53 EQNGASRAEY
-63 GKHIIEVASAALT
+63 GKHVIEIASAALT

-85 TNLINF
+85 TNIMNF
-91 KKFFLLFKELE
+91 KKFYLKFKELT
-102 IHQTVSEEFRKQVL
+102 IPQTLSEEFKKQKHQTL
-116 HLLPWSHYE
+116 SDEFSLLPQKGQTQSAQFELRLLPWSHYE

-136 EWYAKEAYEQGW
+136 EWYAKEAFEQGW

-354 AHPEETGISVTNGYA
+354 AHPEEN
-369 QPDSCF
+369 
-375 MFAYDLEQ
+375 
-383 DKLLWR
+383 DK
-389 SADQSYN
+389 
-396 SMNFVVKGDVILCG
+396 
-410 YGFTAE
+410 E
-416 DDYLYQIN
+416 
-424 RNTGEILDRL
+424 
-434 ELKKMPDLLVEQD
+434 
-447 GKLYVHTYSYD
+447 
-458 YVIDF
+458 

>member
-1 MKQMEHSYKGEE
+1 MKEPSKKYNDEDNM
-13 KFLVNDLKTIVSKAR
+13 LVNDLRSIVSKAR

-38 LVERNWRIGKRIVEE
+38 LVERNWRIGQRIVEE
-53 EQNGEARAEY
+53 EQNGASRAEY
-63 GKHIIEVASAALT
+63 GKHVIEVASAALT
-76 EEFGKGFSE
+76 KEFGKGFSE
-85 TNLINF
+85 TNIMNF
-91 KKFFLLFKELE
+91 KKFYLKFKELT
-102 IHQTVSEEFRKQVL
+102 IPQTLSEEFKKQKHQTL
-116 HLLPWSHYE
+116 SDESSLLPQKGQTQPAQFELRLLPWSHYE

-136 EWYAKEAYEQGW
+136 EWYAKEAFNEGW
-148 SFRTLNR
+148 SYRTLNR

-164 LLMSKKKQPVVNE
+164 LLMSTKKQPVVDE

-317 STLAKNDQMFA
+317 STLAKNDLMFA

-354 AHPEETGISVTNGYA
+354 AHPEEN
-369 QPDSCF
+369 
-375 MFAYDLEQ
+375 
-383 DKLLWR
+383 DK
-389 SADQSYN
+389 
-396 SMNFVVKGDVILCG
+396 
-410 YGFTAE
+410 E
-416 DDYLYQIN
+416 
-424 RNTGEILDRL
+424 
-434 ELKKMPDLLVEQD
+434 
-447 GKLYVHTYSYD
+447 
-458 YVIDF
+458 

>member
-1 MKQMEHSYKGEE
+1 MKQLNKKYNDEDNM
-13 KFLVNDLKTIVSKAR
+13 LVNDLRSIVSKAR

-38 LVERNWRIGKRIVEE
+38 LVERNWRIGQRIVEQ
-53 EQNGEARAEY
+53 EQNGASRAEY
-63 GKHIIEVASAALT
+63 GKHVIEIASAALT
-76 EEFGKGFSE
+76 EEFGKGFPY
-85 TNLINF
+85 TNIANYKRFYLTFNNLQI
-91 KKFFLLFKELE
+91 L
-102 IHQTVSEEFRKQVL
+102 QTVSEECKKQKHQTLSDESSLLPQKGLTQSVQSEL
-116 HLLPWSHYE
+116 RLLPWSHYE

-130 EDKKAR
+130 EDRKAR
-136 EWYAKEAYEQGW
+136 EWYAKEAFEQGW
-148 SFRTLNR
+148 SYRTLNR

-164 LLMSKKKQPVVNE
+164 LLMSKKKRPVVDE

-263 FILVDLKVNR
+263 FILVELKVNR

-317 STLAKNDQMFA
+317 STLAQNDQMFA

-354 AHPEETGISVTNGYA
+354 AHPEEN
-369 QPDSCF
+369 
-375 MFAYDLEQ
+375 E
-383 DKLLWR
+383 K
-389 SADQSYN
+389 
-396 SMNFVVKGDVILCG
+396 
-410 YGFTAE
+410 E
-416 DDYLYQIN
+416 
-424 RNTGEILDRL
+424 
-434 ELKKMPDLLVEQD
+434 
-447 GKLYVHTYSYD
+447 
-458 YVIDF
+458 